1 MTADTERR
9 SFLKYLGAGFAGIV
23 APSAGPLGP
32 IVEARGAMPF
42 AGEQSTTGARSFLSF
57 APIAPTDRD
66 DLMLPQ
72 GFRYETVLAYGDR
85 FTNSSE
91 RFGFNADFTAF
102 IPRNAAGTEGLLWVN
117 HEYVGSPT
125 DAYGQAFAAVVGGVP
140 NVQDMKFDVGGSVVD
155 LYLSSGGNWYVKP
168 NSALNRRITAD
179 SLVIAD
185 GPALQG
191 VSNVGGTLGNCSGC
205 HTPWDTVLT
214 CEENYQDYVPENLV
228 TDGQGTVGG
237 VFNKNGTHFGWVVEV
252 DPHDP
257 NSIPVKHTA
266 LGRFRHEN
274 VSIRSAANAPVI
286 AYMGDDRTNGH
297 VYKFVSAAPYVPG
310 SGANKQLLA
319 SGRLFSAR
327 FNADGTGQW
336 IELATGTT
344 LNPYPGSQMPTIP
357 SGATTLGAVYG
368 GSQGNIVIDAYRASN
383 LVGAT
388 PTGRPEDVE
397 VHPVDNSVYIAF
409 TASATAQNSLFNNIF
424 GELVRIVE
432 GSSDGAGAA
441 FTWQRW
447 RAGGPND
454 PAQAGH
460 VFAAPDNLSFDK
472 AANMWVVS
480 DISSANLNG
489 GNANY
494 TAFKNNGMFFI
505 PTSGPQ
511 AGSAFQFASGP
522 CECELTGPS
531 WTPDETTLFL
541 AIQHPGEVS
550 GRRGPGVV
558 SPRGSNWPYRDHGV
572 PLPAVVQVRRF

>member
-1 MTADTERR
+1 
-9 SFLKYLGAGFAGIV
+9 
-23 APSAGPLGP
+23 
-32 IVEARGAMPF
+32 
-42 AGEQSTTGARSFLSF
+42 
-57 APIAPTDRD
+57 
-66 DLMLPQ
+66 MLPS
-72 GFRYETVLAYGDR
+72 GFRYVTVLAYGDR
-85 FTNSSE
+85 FTSSGE
-91 RFGFNADFTAF
+91 RFGFNVDFTAF
-102 IPRNAAGTEGLLWVN
+102 IPRNTAGTEGLLWVN
-117 HEYVGSPT
+117 HEYVGT
-125 DAYGQAFAAVVGGVP
+125 TADAYGQAFTATVGGVP
-140 NVQDMKFDVGGSVVD
+140 TVQDMKFDVGGSVVD
-155 LYLSSGGNWYVKP
+155 LYLSSGGNWYVRQ

-179 SLVIAD
+179 SLIIAD

-257 NSIPVKHTA
+257 ASIPVKHTW

-274 VSIRSAANAPVI
+274 VSIRTAANEVVV

-297 VYKFVSAAPYVPG
+297 VYKFVSSGRFVPG
-310 SGANKQLLA
+310 SGANKQLLS

-327 FNADGTGQW
+327 FNADGSGQW
-336 IELATGTT
+336 IELAPGTA
-344 LNPYPGSQMPTIP
+344 LNVYPGSQVPTVP

-368 GSQGNIVIDAYRASN
+368 GSQGNILIDAYRASN
-383 LVGAT
+383 LAGAT

-397 VHPVDNSVYIAF
+397 VHPVDKSVFIAF
-409 TASATAQNSLFNNIF
+409 TASATAQNSLFNNIY

-432 GSSDGAGAA
+432 GSGDGQGTT

-447 RAGGPND
+447 KAGGPND
-454 PAQAGH
+454 AAQAGH

-472 AANMWVVS
+472 AANMWVVT

-494 TAFKNNGMFFI
+494 TAFKNNGLFFI
-505 PTSGPQ
+505 PTSGQ
-511 AGSAFQFASGP
+511 HSGTAFQFAAGP

-541 AIQHPGEVS
+541 AVQQPGEVNGKRVDRS
-550 GRRGPGVV
+550 SAPK
-558 SPRGSNWPYRDHGV
+558 GSNWPFRDHGV
-572 PLPAVVQVRRF
+572 PLPAVVQIRRD